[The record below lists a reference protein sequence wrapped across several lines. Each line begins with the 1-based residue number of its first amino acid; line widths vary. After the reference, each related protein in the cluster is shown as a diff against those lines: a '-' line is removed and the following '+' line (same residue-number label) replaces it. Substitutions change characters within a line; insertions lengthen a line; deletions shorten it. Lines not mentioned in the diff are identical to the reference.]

1 MKKRVFGRYLSRGEG
16 ARRALYVS
24 LARALVERGKIET
37 SKAKAKAVIPEIE
50 KLVTQGLKGN
60 WSKILSFFGN
70 DRKITREL
78 SDLVRQF
85 NRKSGFIRLI
95 NLSKRTGDQAAMVR
109 IEWVDKIVTEA
120 KEPGDK
126 KKLEVKTKAKGET
139 RPRKTAKRKVAK
151 QLK

>member
-37 SKAKAKAVIPEIE
+37 SKAKAKAVVPAIE

-70 DRKITREL
+70 DRKITREF
-78 SDLVRQF
+78 SNLVRQF
-85 NRKSGFIRLI
+85 RRKSGFTRII
-95 NLSKRTGDQAAMVR
+95 NLPKRVGDQASMVR
-109 IEWVDKIVTEA
+109 IEWVDKVLTETKEPSDKKKKSVAKTEA
-120 KEPGDK
+120 KGEPK
-126 KKLEVKTKAKGET
+126 
-139 RPRKTAKRKVAK
+139 PRKTAKGKAVK
-151 QLK
+151 